1 MNKKVLSFALALSL
15 SMATYAQNI
24 VPIHNDKGQFGY
36 GEKGSKA
43 FTIKPQ
49 WDETR
54 PFNEYGVAIVRKGL
68 KWGFIDR
75 RGKSVGKSMG
85 YSLITEHEGTDYW
98 LVALGGKFTD
108 KPIKQKGAFP
118 PLTPGFRGS
127 KSYNI
132 KGAKWGLMA
141 KDGRYIVEP
150 KYSAIS
156 SGRDSMIVVMKGQF
170 YGYVNTQGKEVVPV
184 KQWLLS
190 PFNNLGYAYTMPK
203 TGKMEIVDK
212 TGRVIISAKENVGQ
226 FTTFK
231 KSGIGRPEDFITDSL
246 LSNKALWNDSIHIM
260 PFATM
265 YFAGAVNKYYGYAW
279 NNTSIPYIHATKG
292 KGIKTRVVV
301 YDLQGNQVIPDDA
314 NLNRVFAPSEN
325 VCLAQKKDGKWG
337 FYDLNT
343 HQFTVLD
350 QNRTYYPFHE
360 GLSLSFNDKGD
371 NYYFV
376 DRHGN
381 KVSDT
386 WDDMRRFNGDG
397 YYSMEK
403 NGKWGLIDSKGCEL
417 LPFVYEMIYKP
428 IDGYMKVNQEKGKQ
442 GICDVKGNVIVPA
455 KYNYVRN
462 IGKGFFLVEDSTA
475 TYDKWGILNSKNEA
489 VIPVKCDTLT
499 AHIDNAGKLHVFK
512 KDKGASCYTKA
523 KISTSGKLSYEPT
536 PYTWIGG
543 LKNRSVEVGQF
554 FTDKSDRF
562 GYMIGDEEVFPA
574 VTSNVAETQ
583 ALMDYL
589 KENGFRKLNATEARV
604 IAKRAYSLLFKFT
617 RKDIKSTLD
626 NDLWD
631 F

>member
-1 MNKKVLSFALALSL
+1 MKRTILSL
-15 SMATYAQNI
+15 LLVVAYGLVSYAQSL
-24 VPIHNDKGQFGY
+24 VPMHNSKGQFGY
-36 GEKGSKA
+36 GEKGNKK

-49 WDETR
+49 WDEAR
-54 PFNEYGVAIVRKGL
+54 PFNEYGIAIVRKGV

-75 RGKSVGKSMG
+75 RGKAVGKSMG
-85 YSLITEHEGTDYW
+85 YSLITDHEGTDYW

-108 KPIKQKGAFP
+108 KPIKHNAAFP
-118 PLTPGFRGS
+118 PLAQGFRGS
-127 KSYNI
+127 KNYNI

-150 KYSAIS
+150 KYNAIS
-156 SGRDSMIVVMKGQF
+156 SGRDGMIVVRKGQF
-170 YGYVNTQGKEVVPV
+170 YGYVNNLGKEVVPV

-203 TGKMEIVDK
+203 AGKMEIVDK
-212 TGRVIISAKENVGQ
+212 TGRVIISAKEKVGL

-231 KSGIGRPEDFITDSL
+231 NSEIGTPEFLNADSL

-260 PFATM
+260 PVVAM
-265 YFAGAVNKYYGYAW
+265 YFAGVANKYYGFTW

-292 KGIKTRVVV
+292 KGKKARVVV
-301 YDLQGNQVIPDDA
+301 YDLQGNQLIPDDA
-314 NLNRVFAPSEN
+314 NVTKVFAPSEN
-325 VCLAQKKDGKWG
+325 VCFAQKDGKWG

-360 GLSLSFNDKGD
+360 GLSLSFNDKED
-371 NYYFV
+371 NNYYFV
-376 DRHGN
+376 DRQGN

-386 WDDMRRFNGDG
+386 WDDMGRFNGEG

-417 LPFVYEMIYKP
+417 LPFVYEMTYKP
-428 IDGYMKVNQEKGKQ
+428 IDGYMEVDQEKGKQ

-512 KDKGASCYTKA
+512 KDKGASCYTKV
-523 KISTSGKLSYEPT
+523 KISTSGNLSYEPT

-543 LKNRSVEVGQF
+543 LKNQSVEVGQF

-574 VTSNVAETQ
+574 VTSNVVEADL
-583 ALMDYL
+583 LMDYL
-589 KENGFRKLNATEARV
+589 KENGFRKLNATETRV
-604 IAKRAYSLLFKFT
+604 IAKRAHSLLFKFT